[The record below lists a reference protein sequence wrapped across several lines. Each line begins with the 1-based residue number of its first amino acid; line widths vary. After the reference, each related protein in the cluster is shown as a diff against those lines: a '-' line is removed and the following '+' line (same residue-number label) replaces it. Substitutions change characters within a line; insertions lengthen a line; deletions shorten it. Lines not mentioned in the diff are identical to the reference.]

1 MYFGLIITII
11 LLVMISLAVS
21 QYKAKAIKSG
31 EADLSLTERNI
42 LPMCRSVKYCS
53 FASFF
58 IMVVSG
64 IILIFETTQSGDA
77 WWTLTDVEIK
87 KLTTF
92 HFIVGIIFIL
102 SFAFHTY
109 IHWNWIKALFGNKPR
124 PIGKQL

>member
-21 QYKAKAIKSG
+21 QYKEKAISSG
-31 EADLSLTERNI
+31 EADISLTGKNI
-42 LPMCRSVKYCS
+42 LPFCRTCKYSS
-53 FASFF
+53 FTSFV
-58 IMVVSG
+58 IMVITG
-64 IILIFETTQSGDA
+64 FILILSTTQSGDA
-77 WWTLTDVEIK
+77 WWTLSDVEIK
-87 KLTTF
+87 NLTTF
-92 HFIVGIIFIL
+92 HFIVGIIFVL